1 MKKPAQAGPTLAAD
15 DPRIGEW
22 IAGRLDAT
30 EAAAVAA
37 AVAASADLTRVVA
50 ELRAAR
56 NASGTSHGTSGD
68 PDDAAIEGEWR
79 KIEAERIAEEREE
92 AREDLL
98 TPEPPRSRW
107 PWLAFA
113 GALVA
118 GVIAALVLN
127 SPKAVSR
134 RMAASR
140 PQDSAARDAAP
151 AEPSRQALAVPD
163 PSEEISVIVV
173 GPDGQRILAS
183 LLSEAKVE
191 RPDGP
196 DGDEQVGGAGIA
208 EFGTALEDD
217 RLEIVADS
225 DTLGRFLAALS
236 DQPADSPLRLAGPRP
251 PAQLGLGRVVL
262 HLIVDDLPQA
272 ATGPTPE
279 SLEE

>member
-1 MKKPAQAGPTLAAD
+1 VKKHAHAGLTLAAD

-56 NASGTSHGTSGD
+56 NAPGASNGGPGD

-98 TPEPPRSRW
+98 TPEPSRRRW

-113 GALVA
+113 GALAA

-140 PQDSAARDAAP
+140 SPDPAARDATP
-151 AEPSRQALAVPD
+151 AEPSRQAWAVPD

-173 GPDGQRILAS
+173 GPEGRRILAS
-183 LLSEAKVE
+183 LLGEADAE

-196 DGDEQVGGAGIA
+196 DGDEQVRGPGVG
-208 EFGTALEDD
+208 EFGTTLEDD

-225 DTLGRFLAALS
+225 DTLGRFLAALA
-236 DQPADSPLRLAGPRP
+236 DQPTDSPLRLAGPRP
-251 PAQLGLGRVVL
+251 PAQPGLGRVVL
-262 HLIVDDLPQA
+262 RLVVDDLPGSTA
-272 ATGPTPE
+272 GPTPE